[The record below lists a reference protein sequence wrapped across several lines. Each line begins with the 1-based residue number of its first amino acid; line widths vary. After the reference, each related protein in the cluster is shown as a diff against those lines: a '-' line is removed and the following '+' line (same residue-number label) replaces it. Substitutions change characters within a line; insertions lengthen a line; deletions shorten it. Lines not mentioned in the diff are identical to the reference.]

1 MNFALENLVSEM
13 ADCGLAMYRTSMGPW
28 HVKRIDMRKP
38 FPSDELMARIKRNA
52 SELSAYMTGL
62 ASAARCVGCRSAT
75 ECLRGDGTCIEDAAM
90 AQNGMRTTS
99 PLVGSSQHQQTLI
112 PRMTK

>member
-38 FPSDELMARIKRNA
+38 FPSEELMARIKRNA
-52 SELSAYMTGL
+52 SGLSAYMTGL
-62 ASAARCVGCRSAT
+62 ASAARCVGCASADK
-75 ECLRGDGTCIEDAAM
+75 CLRGDGTCIDEASRTK
-90 AQNGMRTTS
+90 NGMDHT
-99 PLVGSSQHQQTLI
+99 PPHIGSSHHQQTSR
-112 PRMTK
+112 PHTAN